1 MRASNAVT
9 SAANRVMMTA
19 VGGASAAFQAPP
31 GALKDGIPCRT
42 WHRVHPVPGATSG
55 PRAWH
60 MRAINAIPSAVN
72 RVMVPAV
79 GGATGGVSGGTKGLE
94 RRDTVPDMALGS
106 PGPGAMR
113 GPRARHMRAINDIP
127 SAVNRLMMSA
137 VGGATGGVLGDSSGL
152 EGPDTLPDMA
162 SSSPGPG
169 CTAGTFGPELSG
181 GRAR

>member
-1 MRASNAVT
+1 MRGPRARHMRASN
-9 SAANRVMMTA
+9 
-19 VGGASAAFQAPP
+19 
-31 GALKDGIPCRT
+31 D
-42 WHRVHPVPGATSG
+42 
-55 PRAWH
+55 
-60 MRAINAIPSAVN
+60 IPSAVN